1 MSGPVNFKIL
11 SIPIP
16 FPIVSS
22 LPWSPCL
29 YSCSLKSI
37 FHRTTALIYLKH
49 KTKHFTHSPNP
60 SAAPH
65 PPQGEYPNFLV
76 CQMAP
81 PPACPSPFSPTP
93 FHPLLSHLLSFHPR
107 YTELLFISH
116 LADSSLHAFV
126 CVTPLWKSSL
136 ASNLVI
142 ISFRQSSRTPTLGK
156 LLLPGSQ
163 SPVHFSCSTA
173 TKSY

>member
-1 MSGPVNFKIL
+1 MSGPANFKIL

-16 FPIVSS
+16 FPVVRS

-49 KTKHFTHSPNP
+49 KTKHFTHSQNP
-60 SAAPH
+60 SAAPR
-65 PPQGEYPNFLV
+65 PTQGEYPNFLV
-76 CQMAP
+76 CQIAP
-81 PPACPSPFSPTP
+81 PPACPSPFSPAP
-93 FHPLLSHLLSFHPR
+93 FQPLLSHLLSFHPH
-107 YTELLFISH
+107 YTELLFIPH

-126 CVTPLWKSSL
+126 CVIHLRKSSL

-142 ISFRQSSRTPTLGK
+142 ISFRQSSRTLSLGE
-156 LLLPGSQ
+156 LLLLGSQ
-163 SPVHFSCSTA
+163 SPVHFSCSAA